1 MTLASLI
8 LLSLKISIVLNVFG
22 LGLRTTLAEVTYLV
36 RQPGVLVR
44 SIFSLFA
51 VMPVVAVAMALLFD
65 LKPAVKIALVALAM
79 SPVPPLLPK
88 RQFQAGGHR
97 DYAISLL
104 ATASVLATIV
114 VPLILRLVGGIFRLP
129 LQLSP
134 GAVALLMLKALLAPL
149 AVGIVVRLAAPR
161 LSERAAGPIV
171 TSAMVLLL
179 LSVLPV
185 VFTMRGA
192 ILSLFGD
199 GTLLAIVAF
208 TVIGLAVGHL
218 LGGPGREH
226 RAVLALSTASRHP
239 GMAAAIAQANF
250 PQQRSALAAI
260 VLFLIV
266 NMIVSAPYVSWS
278 KRSAA
283 HRSADDWKG
292 TKAA

>member
-51 VMPVVAVAMALLFD
+51 VMPVVAVSMALLFD

-114 VPLILRLVGGIFRLP
+114 VPLILRLVGGIFRMP

-134 GAVALLMLKALLAPL
+134 GAV
-149 AVGIVVRLAAPR
+149 
-161 LSERAAGPIV
+161 
-171 TSAMVLLL
+171 
-179 LSVLPV
+179 
-185 VFTMRGA
+185 
-192 ILSLFGD
+192 
-199 GTLLAIVAF
+199 
-208 TVIGLAVGHL
+208 
-218 LGGPGREH
+218 
-226 RAVLALSTASRHP
+226 
-239 GMAAAIAQANF
+239 
-250 PQQRSALAAI
+250 
-260 VLFLIV
+260 
-266 NMIVSAPYVSWS
+266 
-278 KRSAA
+278 
-283 HRSADDWKG
+283 
-292 TKAA
+292 